1 MVVEMLLVAVEPE
14 SIELVKRRGSVDE
27 KKDIVAREKYV
38 PVVVIRREQV

>member
-14 SIELVKRRGSVDE
+14 SIQLVKRRGSVDE

-38 PVVVIRREQV
+38 PVVIRREQV